1 MVLTVS
7 FSVTVITRD
16 SVTLK
21 VGPVCV
27 GEASQAPG
35 VSTSRHLPPPE
46 EETFHGMFITLA
58 GGDRSRDISQVLL

>member
-16 SVTLK
+16 FVTLK
-21 VGPVCV
+21 VEPVCV
-27 GEASQAPG
+27 EGASLAPG
-35 VSTSRHLPPPE
+35 VSTSQHLPPPE
-46 EETFHGMFITLA
+46 EGIFHGMYTTTA

>member
-1 MVLTVS
+1 MVQTVS

-27 GEASQAPG
+27 GEASLAQG
-35 VSTSRHLPPPE
+35 VSTS
-46 EETFHGMFITLA
+46 
-58 GGDRSRDISQVLL
+58 QVGTHN